1 MPDDPLQTCAYHVVR
16 YQPNLIRDEW
26 VNIGVLLFI
35 PDGGPD
41 GGPEDGPDA
50 SPGGEPGS
58 GPGKD
63 FLPEKPG
70 AGRVRQRWL
79 EEPADLL
86 RLRRLHPAVDE
97 DLLLRLPAEF
107 ERQFAG
113 REMEAEAILGR
124 FEETLSNAVQLAP
137 RKGLLSRDPDAE
149 LDRLFREQVEPI
161 RESRRASAEIRTR
174 ADVRA
179 RAADFFRSEKILRL
193 MQRGVRVEEFTR
205 QPGDPMRIDF
215 SYRRNGTRGFVHSV
229 ALGRDPGQAKLLAYT
244 AAAIRERVAHSEFLA
259 VTEREPA
266 RGNVRDQFVSG
277 VFKESDIRV
286 VPLGELRKWA
296 HEVAPVL
303 RAGGGD

>member
-1 MPDDPLQTCAYHVVR
+1 MPDDPLKTCAYHVVR

-35 PDGGPD
+35 PDGS
-41 GGPEDGPDA
+41 PDA
-50 SPGGEPGS
+50 GPGS
-58 GPGKD
+58 GPGEG
-63 FLPEKPG
+63 FLKKPG

-97 DLLLRLPAEF
+97 ELLLLLPAEF
-107 ERQFAG
+107 DRQFAG
-113 REMEAEAILGR
+113 REMEMETILEK

-137 RKGLLSRDPDAE
+137 RKGLLSRDPEAE

-161 RESRRASAEIRTR
+161 RESRRAAAEIRTR
-174 ADVRA
+174 GDVRA

-193 MQRGVRVEEFTR
+193 MQRGVRVEEFTA
-205 QPGDPMRIDF
+205 PGDPMRIDF

-244 AAAIRERVAHSEFLA
+244 AAAIRESVPHSEFLA

-277 VFKESDIRV
+277 ILKESDIRV

-296 HEVAPVL
+296 HDVAPVL
-303 RAGGGD
+303 RTESA